1 MSKLDEIRGP
11 VSSEMK
17 LFQKTFKQSVHSD
30 VSLLNIVTG
39 YILRNKGKQIRPLL
53 VFLTAK
59 MVREI
64 TPSTYTAATL
74 IELLHTATLI
84 HDDVVDASFQR
95 RGKFSINAL
104 WGSKLAVLMGDYFL
118 ARGLLLSVR
127 NNDHALLDIVSD
139 AVRQMSEGELLQLQK
154 SKSLNINTET
164 YYEVIRKK
172 TATLLA
178 SCTASGAKSAG
189 ASKDEI
195 DNMYNMGIDL
205 GMAFQIKDDLLDYQS
220 SRVIGKP
227 AGNDLKEK
235 KFTLPL
241 IYSLN
246 QADRSEKREIIRM
259 IRGGKLQQKRINYIV
274 DFVKTKG
281 GLDFAEKKMI
291 EFRDSAIKYISEY
304 PESESKLALEALI
317 RFITDRNK

>member
-1 MSKLDEIRGP
+1 MTTLEEIRRP
-11 VSSEMK
+11 VSKEMK
-17 LFQKTFKQSVHSD
+17 SFQKSFRDSVHSD
-30 VSLLNIVTG
+30 VRLLNIVTS

-84 HDDVVDASFQR
+84 HDDVVDVSYQR
-95 RGKFSINAL
+95 RNKFSVNAI
-104 WGSKLAVLMGDYFL
+104 WKSKIAVLMGDYFL
-118 ARGLLLSVR
+118 ARGLLHSVR
-127 NNDHALLDIVSD
+127 NNDHVLLDIVSD
-139 AVRQMSEGELLQLQK
+139 AVKEMSEGELLQLQK
-154 SKSLNINTET
+154 SRSLNINTET
-164 YYEVIRKK
+164 YYDVIRKK

-189 ASKDEI
+189 AGQDEI
-195 DNMYNMGIDL
+195 DRMYEMGINL

-227 AGNDLKEK
+227 AGNDIKEK

-246 QADRSEKREIIRM
+246 QSDPAEKRSIIRM
-259 IRGGKLQQKRINYIV
+259 IRNGRLQRDRIEYIM
-274 DFVKTKG
+274 DFVKRHG
-281 GLDFAEKKMI
+281 GLIYAEEKMN
-291 EFRDSAIKYISEY
+291 EFKDHALSMLDSYS
-304 PESESKLALEALI
+304 ESEARNSLADLI
-317 RFITDRNK
+317 RFITERKK

>member
-1 MSKLDEIRGP
+1 MSKLEEIRSP
-11 VSSEMK
+11 VSREMK
-17 LFQKTFKQSVHSD
+17 IFQQTFKDSVHSD
-30 VSLLNIVTG
+30 VRLLNIITS

-53 VFLTAK
+53 VFLTARLVK
-59 MVREI
+59 EV

-84 HDDVVDASFQR
+84 HDDVVDVSYQR
-95 RGKFSINAL
+95 RNRFSINAI
-104 WGSKLAVLMGDYFL
+104 WRSKIAVLMGDYFL

-139 AVRQMSEGELLQLQK
+139 AVKEMSEGELLQLQK
-154 SKSLNINTET
+154 SRSLNIDTKT
-164 YYEVIRKK
+164 YYDVIRKK

-189 ASKDEI
+189 AKQEEI
-195 DNMYNMGIDL
+195 DRMYEMGINL

-220 SRVIGKP
+220 SSIIGKP
-227 AGNDLKEK
+227 AGNDIKEK

-246 QADRSEKREIIRM
+246 QAENKEKRKIMRM
-259 IRGGKLQQKRINYIV
+259 IRNGHLQRGRIEYIM
-274 DFVKTKG
+274 DFVKNHG
-281 GLDFAEKKMI
+281 GLDYAEGKMNK
-291 EFRDSAIKYISEY
+291 FRDLALEVLEPY
-304 PESESKLALEALI
+304 PESEARKALSDLI
-317 RFITDRNK
+317 RFITDRKK